1 MSRLS
6 PDAQLALLMLEE
18 LAIRGGRARLKYVKT
33 YRQISFWL
41 GPSKARYIVETL
53 VRGNY
58 LALEGDRA
66 VLLKHVTPRR
76 TLGEIRRALRKLI
89 AEQLQEGP
97 R

>member
-53 VRGNY
+53 ARGSY
-58 LALEGDRA
+58 LALEGDRV
-66 VLLKHVTPRR
+66 VLLRHVAPKHTLTEIQKMLRR
-76 TLGEIRRALRKLI
+76 LI